1 MEFKKLSD
9 VEIVETPAET
19 ANVLIEEDGVIKKA
33 PKTSVGGSGEW
44 DLDWEL
50 VGTYVEDGEGNGN
63 MNLDYTINTINTFEN
78 IKNKILS
85 GIQPKCKT
93 KVTTTGWGKM
103 DSSLKYTESLDFM
116 YAVYYPAAGTDPESI
131 YFKNWGAAT
140 SPYLSL
146 DADNNIIGF
155 GDDA

>member
-33 PKTSVGGSGEW
+33 PKTAVGGSGEW

-50 VGTYVEDGEGNGN
+50 VGTYIEDDEGNSD
-63 MNLDYTINTINTFEN
+63 MNFDYTINTINTFEN

-85 GIQPKCKT
+85 GIQPKCKV
-93 KVTTTGWGKM
+93 KAMTTGWGNT
-103 DSSLKYTESLDFM
+103 DSSLKITESMNSM
-116 YAVYYPAAGTDPESI
+116 YAAYFPAYEGDPEYI
-131 YFKNWGAAT
+131 YFIAWGARIA
-140 SPYLSL
+140 PYLELS
-146 DADNNIIGF
+146 ADNSIF
-155 GDDA
+155 VGDNG